1 MHRFINISIIAL
13 LLFSSCT
20 SKKDN
25 NIIIKEFQNE
35 EWSRF
40 ELLEGDMDIKDVPVK
55 FDVIMEV
62 VVSDKYPSTY
72 ELHQKNGDFLFNLT
86 VLNSNGTYRTNEY
99 KFKLKNNEGYW
110 NADKKDGFYT
120 FRLPV
125 INEMTLSDSD
135 TYKFVIENKYSKD
148 PLQGI
153 KSLILKYENY
163 K

>member
-1 MHRFINISIIAL
+1 MRYFIKIIIISLVI
-13 LLFSSCT
+13 FSSCGT
-20 SKKDN
+20 RQDN
-25 NIIIKEFQNE
+25 NIVVKEFQNE

-40 ELLEGDMDIKDVPVK
+40 EFLEGQ
-55 FDVIMEV
+55 MEV
-62 VVSDKYPSTY
+62 KKVPAEYDVVMELVVSDQYPNTY
-72 ELHQKNGDFLFNLT
+72 EMHQKDGTFMFNLT
-86 VLNSNGTYRTNEY
+86 VYNSNGIYRTNDY
-99 KFKLKNNEGYW
+99 KFRLKNNEGYW
-110 NADKKDGFYT
+110 NAEKKNGYYT

-153 KSLILKYENY
+153 KSLTLKYVNS

>member
-1 MHRFINISIIAL
+1 MRHLINIAIIS
-13 LLFSSCT
+13 LFLFLSCT
-20 SKKDN
+20 NKKDN
-25 NIIIKEFQNE
+25 KIIIKEFQNK

-40 ELLEGDMDIKDVPVK
+40 EYLEGEMNIKDVPVK
-55 FDVIMEV
+55 FDVIMEL
-62 VVSDKYPSTY
+62 VVSDQYPSTY
-72 ELHQKNGDFLFNLT
+72 EMHQKNGDFLFNLT
-86 VLNSNGTYRTNEY
+86 VLNSNGIYRTKDY

-110 NADKKDGFYT
+110 NADKKDGYYT

-153 KSLILKYENY
+153 KSLTLKYENY
-163 K
+163 R

>member
-1 MHRFINISIIAL
+1 MRYFIKIIIISLIT
-13 LLFSSCT
+13 FSSCV
-20 SKKDN
+20 KRQDN
-25 NIIIKEFQNE
+25 NIVVKVFQNE

-40 ELLEGDMDIKDVPVK
+40 EFLEGQMEIKKVPAEYDVV
-55 FDVIMEV
+55 MEL
-62 VVSDKYPSTY
+62 VVSDQYPNTY
-72 ELHQKNGDFLFNLT
+72 EMHQKDGTFMFNLT
-86 VLNSNGTYRTNEY
+86 VYNSNGIYRTNDY
-99 KFKLKNNEGYW
+99 KFRLKNNEGYW
-110 NADKKDGFYT
+110 NAEKKNGYYT

-153 KSLILKYENY
+153 KSLTLKYVNS